1 MAYEAGVAAANQVK
15 NLMAQLADSVVT
27 SLSDKKISA
36 YESMQIALS
45 GTTLAAT
52 VMGLINEAPEE
63 VRKEL
68 VVVLKRAQFVMP
80 E

>member
-1 MAYEAGVAAANQVK
+1 MPALK

-27 SLSDKKISA
+27 SLADKKISA
-36 YESMQIALS
+36 YEGMQIALS
-45 GTTLAAT
+45 GTTLATA
-52 VMGLINEAPEE
+52 VMGLINEAPED

-68 VVVLKRAQFVMP
+68 VVVLKRAQFLMP

>member
-27 SLSDKKISA
+27 SLSDKRISA

-45 GTTLAAT
+45 GTTLATT
-52 VMGLINEAPEE
+52 VMALINEAPEE